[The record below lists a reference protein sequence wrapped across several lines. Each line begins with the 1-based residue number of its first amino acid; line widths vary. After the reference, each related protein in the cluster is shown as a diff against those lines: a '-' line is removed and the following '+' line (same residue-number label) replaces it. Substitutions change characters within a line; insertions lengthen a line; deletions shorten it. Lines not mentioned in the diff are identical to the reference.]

1 MKTTWKIL
9 LMVAVL
15 IGPTLHLVAQERRQM
30 GDQRQRAETR
40 QHRNDFNMPD
50 LTEEQKSQMKDLR
63 LQMHKSLLPMQNQIG
78 EYDAKMRTLTT
89 AEQADMK
96 AINKVIDNK
105 TDVLAKMMKLK
116 AENHQKMRAILT
128 DEQRVI
134 FDTRSRDY
142 ARNGRNRAEG
152 KGQMR
157 FEGRKW

>member
-15 IGPTLHLVAQERRQM
+15 IGPTLQLVAQERRQM
-30 GDQRQRAETR
+30 GDQRHRAEMR

-63 LQMHKSLLPMQNQIG
+63 FQMQKIILPLQNQIG
-78 EYDAKMRTLTT
+78 EYDAKMKTLTT

-116 AENHQKMRAILT
+116 AENHQKIRAILT

-134 FDTRSRDY
+134 FDTRSPDY
-142 ARNGRNRAEG
+142 ARNGRNRTTG
-152 KGQMR
+152 MRQMR
-157 FEGRKW
+157 FDNKK

>member
-50 LTEEQKSQMKDLR
+50 LTEEQKNQMKDLR
-63 LQMHKSLLPMQNQIG
+63 FQMHKTLLPLQNQIG
-78 EYDAKMRTLTT
+78 EYDAKMKTLTT

-116 AENHQKMRAILT
+116 AENHQKIRAILT
-128 DEQRVI
+128 DEQRVM
-134 FDTRSRDY
+134 FDTRSPDY
-142 ARNGRNRAEG
+142 VRKDRNRTVG
-152 KGQMR
+152 RGQMR
-157 FEGRKW
+157 FDSKK

>member
-40 QHRNDFNMPD
+40 QHRNDFSLPD
-50 LTEEQKSQMKDLR
+50 LTDDQKSQMKELR
-63 LQMHKSLLPMQNQIG
+63 FQMQKTILPLQNRIG
-78 EYDAKMRTLTT
+78 EYDAKMKTLTT

-96 AINKVIDNK
+96 AINKVIDSK

-116 AENHQKMRAILT
+116 AENHQKVRAILT
-128 DEQRVI
+128 EEQRVI
-134 FDTRSRDY
+134 FDTRSPDHARS
-142 ARNGRNRAEG
+142 ARNRTTG
-152 KGQMR
+152 KRQLR
-157 FEGRKW
+157 FDSKK